1 MRRALRRKIAM
12 NRTVINAHYHAES
25 PCRRQKG
32 QGKYAPNICRVLA
45 ILASLVFMPSVRG
58 ADTSSAPFLQIFD
71 AKWETIDERMPDIFA
86 AGYGRLWLPPP
97 ARADSGG
104 QSVGYDVYDRFDL
117 GQPRNETL
125 YGTETGL
132 KQLVRNAHTAGVKVN
147 TDFIANHNGF
157 SDKTTFDNFGTPN
170 DTSDDVT
177 FLEAGGYPGFVLT
190 LPGVPDGDFHDIALF
205 QNELTERLAGLID
218 IDQSQNH
225 QFIRHPVEAGNP
237 QNIPSVGTQGIFGR
251 PPANVPDPN
260 NARFYPDQDLGG
272 TVVFDPKLNQN
283 VTLYDFNTTTP
294 LAGDAVTDNAT
305 GLLIRNAR
313 WMIQEIGID
322 GFRFD
327 ATRHFERYVLEF
339 LDQGIFRSKDD
350 TLLDG
355 SPNHPFSFSE
365 TGGDSDAFVAS
376 FIRKDID
383 NNNLGQIGGNRD
395 SLDFNLFFSIRDNL
409 SNNGFNNDW
418 RNIKDRSVDRV
429 DDGFANNGSQGVAF
443 AQSHDDGPAHLNN
456 VANAYLALRPGNWN
470 VYLNAD
476 QFDDPLRDFPK
487 PGREDALGGLY
498 GETMTKLVSIRNT
511 HGRGNY
517 LDRTP
522 SGDEKETLIYERENS
537 ALVVLSNRLD
547 SGFDSRTVQ
556 TSFAPGTPLIELTG
570 NAADATVD
578 PNGDILGLLI
588 VKPDGTVDLNVVR
601 NRSPGAGGVEHGN
614 GYLIYGVA
622 KPQGQMRLTNA
633 GGSDLSKVLG
643 GSTPTAGQGGANG
656 PSDNTLNGTTRLTD
670 ITVVHDSS
678 FKLRIETDA
687 VTLAGTAR
695 DRHAD
700 GDFGQFRI
708 DEGRDKDGNVIA
720 DNVTPGDVAYGFT
733 NFTDVNMPGFFQA
746 SGDGLYEQTIDTAT
760 LSEGRHYLTGRVYR
774 HRNPATTTDNDPAT
788 AGDGGPAVFE
798 EFRQVIYV
806 DLLPPEAE
814 FVSFEPFASNPNNP
828 NERDLIVRSTDGTAD
843 NMHFFLDQGAAK
855 SDAELLQ
862 MALDGQGNTG
872 EYDANSWISGVFGV
886 TSGNHTVSVVTFEP
900 TFDGVNGF
908 NVQRFAGLSTTTN
921 LGAGLG
927 DLDADGAFEVS
938 DLFGAGSFEEVLYS
952 ENDLFNAAADVN
964 ADGLVDN
971 RDLFDLG
978 DELIAGGA
986 SSLVLDEYREVLRR
1000 RGDVNEDGSTNGD
1013 DVAHLHANFGGSGWL
1028 EDINVD
1034 GVVNML
1040 DVETL
1045 ITELALTSFADFDLD
1060 GIVDG
1065 GDFLTWQRGFGTS
1078 PAATFGQGDADL
1090 SGAVDG
1096 DDLTTWLSLFGTVGT
1111 PVGIA
1116 SSAVVPEPNS
1126 MVLVFMGLVSFVA
1139 SRRSGSERKCS

>member
-1 MRRALRRKIAM
+1 MKFNSHKQCHHVERASNYALRSRALRVPKWWLLLLLVGPLPL
-12 NRTVINAHYHAES
+12 T
-25 PCRRQKG
+25 
-32 QGKYAPNICRVLA
+32 
-45 ILASLVFMPSVRG
+45 LASSARA
-58 ADTSSAPFLQIFD
+58 ADVSSAPFLQIFD
-71 AKWETIDERMPDIFA
+71 AKWDTIDERMPDIFA

-97 ARADSGG
+97 ARADSGS

-132 KQLVRNAHTAGVKVN
+132 KNLVGNAHTAGIKVN

-157 SDKTTFDNFGTPN
+157 SDKTTFDNFGTPS
-170 DTSDDVT
+170 DPSDDVT

-225 QFIRHPVEAGNP
+225 QFIRQPVEVGNP
-237 QNIPSVGTQGIFGR
+237 LNVPAVGTQGIFGR

-283 VTLYDFNTTTP
+283 VTLYDFNTQTP

-305 GLLIRNAR
+305 GLLMRNAR
-313 WMIQEIGID
+313 WMIQEIGVD

-339 LDQGIFRSKDD
+339 LDQSIFRSKQS

-355 SPNHPFSFSE
+355 SPDHPFSFSE

-383 NNNLGQIGGNRD
+383 NNSLGTVGGNRD

-409 SNNGFNNDW
+409 SDNGLANDW
-418 RNIKDRSVDRV
+418 RNIKNRSVDGV

-456 VANAYLALRPGNWN
+456 VANAYLAMRPGNWN

-476 QFDDPLRDFPK
+476 QFDDPLRAFPK

-522 SGDEKETLIYERENS
+522 GADEKELLIYERENS
-537 ALVVLSNRLD
+537 ALVVLNNRLD
-547 SGFDSRTVQ
+547 AGFDARTVQ

-578 PNGDILGLLI
+578 PNNDIPELLI
-588 VKPDGTVDLNVVR
+588 VKPDGTVDLRAVR
-601 NRSPGAGGVEHGN
+601 NRAPGANGEEHGN
-614 GYLIYGVA
+614 GYLIYGVSG
-622 KPQGQMRLTNA
+622 PQGQMRLTDA
-633 GGSDLSKVLG
+633 GGSDLTKALD
-643 GSTPTAGQGGANG
+643 GSTPVAGEGGPNG
-656 PSDNTLNGTTRLTD
+656 PSDNVLNGTTRLTD
-670 ITVVHDSS
+670 ITVVHDNT
-678 FKLRIETDA
+678 FKLRIETNA
-687 VTLAGTAR
+687 VNLLGSVR

-708 DEGRDKDGNVIA
+708 DDGRDKDGNVIA

-733 NFTDVNMPGFFQA
+733 DFTNINAPGFFEA
-746 SGDGLYEQTIDTAT
+746 SGDGLYEQTIDTTT
-760 LSEGRHYLTGRVYR
+760 LAEGRHYLTGRVYR
-774 HRNPATTTDNDPAT
+774 HRNPSTTTDGDPAT
-788 AGDGGPAVFE
+788 AGDGGPAVFT
-798 EFRQVIYV
+798 EFREVIYV

-814 FVSFEPFASNPNNP
+814 VVSFAPFASDPANPDN
-828 NERDLIVRSTDGTAD
+828 RDLVVRSTDGTAD

-855 SDAELLQ
+855 TDAEILQ
-862 MALDGQGNTG
+862 MALNGQGNTG
-872 EYDANSWISGVFGV
+872 KYDSDSWISGVFDV
-886 TSGNHTVSVVTFEP
+886 TSGNHAVTVVTFEP
-900 TFDGVNGF
+900 TFDGTRGF
-908 NVQRFAGLSTTTN
+908 NVQRFSGLSVATN
-921 LGAGLG
+921 IGAGLG
-927 DLDADGAFEVS
+927 DLDADGGYEVA
-938 DLFGAGSFEEVLYS
+938 DLVGAGSFEEVLYS
-952 ENDLFNAAADVN
+952 ENQLFNAAADVN
-964 ADGLVDN
+964 ADGLIDN
-971 RDLFDLG
+971 LDLFGLG
-978 DELIAGGA
+978 DELINGGA
-986 SSLVLDEYREVLRR
+986 SGAVLDKYADVLRR
-1000 RGDVNEDGSTNGD
+1000 RGDVNEDGITDGN
-1013 DVAHLHANFGGSGWL
+1013 DVAHLHANFGGTGWL
-1028 EDINVD
+1028 EDLNVD
-1034 GVVNML
+1034 GTVDIDDVV
-1040 DVETL
+1040 TL
-1045 ITELALTSFADFDLD
+1045 ITELADTSFADFNLD
-1060 GIVDG
+1060 GIVSG
-1065 GDFLTWQRGFGTS
+1065 SDFLAWQIGFGTS
-1078 PAATFGQGDADL
+1078 PTATFDQGDADL
-1090 SGAVDG
+1090 SGTVD
-1096 DDLTTWLSLFGTVGT
+1096 DADLATWLSLFGNPASAATAAVIPEPQSALLLLT
-1111 PVGIA
+1111 ALVA
-1116 SSAVVPEPNS
+1116 VSVNRKSSA
-1126 MVLVFMGLVSFVA
+1126 A
-1139 SRRSGSERKCS
+1139 CRR

>member
-1 MRRALRRKIAM
+1 MHPVAGPVVRA
-12 NRTVINAHYHAES
+12 
-25 PCRRQKG
+25 
-32 QGKYAPNICRVLA
+32 VLA
-45 ILASLVFMPSVRG
+45 IAVTGPALGLIWAAAPAARG
-58 ADTSSAPFLQIFD
+58 EDVSATPFLQIFD
-71 AKWETIDERMPDIFA
+71 AKWDTIDERMPDIFA

-97 ARADSGG
+97 ARADSGSL
-104 QSVGYDVYDRFDL
+104 SVGYDVFDRFDL

-125 YGTETGL
+125 YGTEAGL

-157 SDKTTFDNFGTPN
+157 SDKTTFDNFGTPE
-170 DTSDDVT
+170 DPSDDVT

-205 QNELTERLAGLID
+205 EDQLTERLAGLID

-225 QFIRHPVEAGNP
+225 QFIRHPVNP
-237 QNIPSVGTQGIFGR
+237 NDPLNIPAVGTTGIFGR

-272 TVVFDPKLNQN
+272 TTVFDPARNQN
-283 VTLYDFNTTTP
+283 VTLYDFNTATP

-313 WMIQEIGID
+313 WMIQEVGVD

-339 LDQGIFRSKDD
+339 LDQGIFRSKQD

-365 TGGDSDAFVAS
+365 TGGDTDEFVAS

-383 NNNLGQIGGNRD
+383 NNNLNQLGGNRD

-409 SNNGFNNDW
+409 SDNGFANDW
-418 RNIKDRSVDRV
+418 RNLKNRSVDRI

-456 VANAYLALRPGNWN
+456 VANAYLAMRPGNWN
-470 VYLNAD
+470 VYINAD
-476 QFDDPLRDFPK
+476 QFDHPDRDFPK

-522 SGDEKETLIYERENS
+522 GADEKEMLVYERENS

-547 SGFDSRTVQ
+547 DGFDSRTVQ

-578 PNGDILGLLI
+578 PNDDIPELLI
-588 VKPDGTVDLNVVR
+588 VNPDGTVDLNVVR
-601 NRSPGAGGVEHGN
+601 NRSAGVEHGN

-622 KPQGQMRLTNA
+622 GPEGEMRLTDTS
-633 GGSDLSKVLG
+633 GSDLTKLLA
-643 GSTPTAGQGGANG
+643 GSTPTPGQGGVNG

-678 FKLRIETDA
+678 FKLRIETDP
-687 VTLAGTAR
+687 VTLAGTTR

-700 GDFGQFRI
+700 GDSAQFMI
-708 DEGRDKDGNVIA
+708 DDGRDKDGNVIA
-720 DNVTPGDVAYGFT
+720 DVVTPGDVAYGFT

-746 SGDGLYEQTIDTAT
+746 NGEGLYEQTIDVTQ

-774 HRNPATTTDNDPAT
+774 HRNPGTTTDDDPST
-788 AGDGGPAVFE
+788 AGDGGPAVFTD
-798 EFRQVIYV
+798 FREVIYV

-814 FVSFEPFASNPNNP
+814 VVSFEPFASDPSNPD
-828 NERDLIVRSTDGTAD
+828 ERDLIVRSTDGTAD

-855 SDAELLQ
+855 TDAELLQ
-862 MALDGQGNTG
+862 MALNGQGDAG
-872 EYDANSWISGVFGV
+872 EHDIDSWIFGFFGV
-886 TSGNHTVSVVTFEP
+886 TSGNHAVSVVTFEP

-921 LGAGLG
+921 IGAGLG
-927 DLDADGAFEVS
+927 DLDADGVFESS
-938 DLFGAGSFEEVLYS
+938 DLNGSGGFEEVLYS
-952 ENDLFNAAADVN
+952 ENQLFNAAADVN
-964 ADGLVDN
+964 ADGLIDN
-971 RDLFDLG
+971 LDLFDLG
-978 DELIAGGA
+978 DELLAGGA
-986 SSLVLDEYREVLRR
+986 SGAVLDEYREVLRR
-1000 RGDVNEDGSTNGD
+1000 RGDVNEDGQTDGD
-1013 DVAHLHANFGGSGWL
+1013 DVVHLHANFGGSGWL
-1028 EDINVD
+1028 EDLNVD
-1034 GVVNML
+1034 GVVNIL

-1045 ITELALTSFADFDLD
+1045 ITELALTSFADFNLD
-1060 GIVDG
+1060 GLVG
-1065 GDFLTWQRGFGTS
+1065 GSDFLAWQQGFGTS
-1078 PAATFGQGDADL
+1078 PLATFNQGDADL
-1090 SGAVDG
+1090 SGTVDDG
-1096 DDLTTWLSLFGTVGT
+1096 DLATWLSLFGTSG
-1111 PVGIA
+1111 PPA
-1116 SSAVVPEPNS
+1116 SSTSSSVPEPLS
-1126 MVLVFMGLVSFVA
+1126 SSLIVMAAVLAVA
-1139 SRRSGSERKCS
+1139 WRERRAN